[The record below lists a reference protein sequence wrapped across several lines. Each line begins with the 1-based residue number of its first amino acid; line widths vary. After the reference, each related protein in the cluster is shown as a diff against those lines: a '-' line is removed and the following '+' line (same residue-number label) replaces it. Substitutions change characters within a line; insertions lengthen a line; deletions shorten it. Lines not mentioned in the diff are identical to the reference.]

1 MDILNLVD
9 RSIRSELA
17 AAAIYDGFA
26 ARFPDDRAFWSEL
39 AADEG
44 KHAKNLAEWR
54 RLLEQE
60 PADRRPI
67 ANGYDGP
74 IAELERL
81 LEQTHARAQAATA
94 ASEAFMIALELES
107 SELDAI
113 YTELLQCSPLSRH
126 PDLRL
131 TRARELDQHHHKLVK
146 EIRARVDD
154 EGAQVRAD
162 LLELEH

>member
-9 RSIRSELA
+9 RSILSEQT

-26 ARFPDDRAFWSEL
+26 VRFPEDRALWSEL
-39 AADEG
+39 AADERR
-44 KHAKNLAEWR
+44 HAGNLAEWR

-60 PADRRPI
+60 PEHRRPI

-74 IAELERL
+74 LEGLERL
-81 LEQTHARAQAATA
+81 LEATWVRANTVTDPSQALAV
-94 ASEAFMIALELES
+94 ALDLES

-131 TRARELDQHHHKLVK
+131 TRARELDRHHRKLVK
-146 EIRARVDD
+146 EIRSRVDD
-154 EGAQVRAD
+154 EGVQIRAD